1 MTDSENELIFLFS
14 FLFLK
19 IFTGIFRGKSKD
31 CGKINEGEGG
41 IRNEWS
47 MVVIMYEEVSVDRF
61 AKVKDD

>member
-19 IFTGIFRGKSKD
+19 MFTGIFRGKSN
-31 CGKINEGEGG
+31 GKVNEGEGG

-47 MVVIMYEEVSVDRF
+47 MVVIMYGEVSVDRF

>member
-19 IFTGIFRGKSKD
+19 IFTGIFRGKSN
-31 CGKINEGEGG
+31 GKEGEGE

-47 MVVIMYEEVSVDRF
+47 MVVIMYGEVSVDRF